1 MQERQRSNSST
12 HSAGKGALSAKHQLW
27 ASERLDM
34 TPLGMVS
41 AIHTEETKVPWLLR
55 TKFHEQA
62 CDTMADW
69 LLAFT
74 EGTVTR
80 KRAHG
85 VKFSDS

>member
-41 AIHTEETKVPWLLR
+41 ALHT
-55 TKFHEQA
+55 
-62 CDTMADW
+62 
-69 LLAFT
+69 
-74 EGTVTR
+74 
-80 KRAHG
+80 KRLKCHSFIG
-85 VKFSDS
+85 